1 MTYNPA
7 AIGFALVALP
17 ICYTLA
23 LAALP
28 VGMEIPHF
36 PQFALT
42 SLPRSADR
50 VLLMPRRRKG
60 EGGKGKIGML
70 LGLRIFAR
78 IKGFSQNLSLF

>member
-60 EGGKGKIGML
+60 EGGEVEPN
-70 LGLRIFAR
+70 RH
-78 IKGFSQNLSLF
+78 SLHVYTQYDI